1 MFTAVGRNL
10 SKVNLPVILQCCTF
24 NFLVENAFFVEIFGF
39 LSMNSNVYFPEVNI
53 FFKRQMMTRLKSNHN
68 YNQINSAGQKVSNE
82 FWDYF
87 KLINDRVLNAI
98 TANVNGWAI
107 SQVFTCW
114 FCVCSWWARAI
125 VESTCQRVTR
135 RCFDF

>member
-39 LSMNSNVYFPEVNI
+39 LSMNSNVYLPEVNI

-107 SQVFTCW
+107 SQVFTC
-114 FCVCSWWARAI
+114 
-125 VESTCQRVTR
+125 
-135 RCFDF
+135 